1 MTAITNIADREQG
14 SSVRTKLN
22 TVIDDRNTLD
32 PVTGVAR
39 TDTAQTFTGDQ
50 TVTGNIIVTGTV
62 DGRDVATDGT
72 KLDGVEA
79 LADVTDATNVTAAGA
94 LMDSEVTNLAQVK
107 AFDQTDYATAAQGAT
122 ADAALP
128 KVGGAL
134 TGAVTTTSTFDG
146 RDVAADGVTADA
158 ALPKAGGAM
167 TGAITTTSTFDG
179 RDVAADGVT
188 ADAALPKAGGA
199 MTGAITTT
207 STFDGRDVAADGV
220 TADAALPRSGGAM
233 TGAITTNSTFDGRDV
248 AADGITADAAL
259 SRSGGAMTGIITNFA
274 STGID
279 DNATGEVI
287 TLTNNTVTGPAV
299 FRIQSTE
306 GTRGSVQIS
315 GPNDATTRAVTYGN
329 NFWKDDLGAYVQ
341 ASAAIGGSLIEMT
354 ATNAAYGGFIFKAKQ
369 DPGSGGAVA
378 DRMTIDAAGDVT
390 IGQGSLIIG
399 TAGEGVDFSATAD
412 GSGTTTS
419 EVLDDYEE
427 GTFTPTILFGGTDT
441 GAVYTSQVG
450 RYVKIGRIVNITV
463 NVITSTKSSD
473 TGNATIGGLPFAGTQ
488 IYAQSMRIS
497 NVTFQKVP
505 EARVTSGSSVI
516 TLSEV
521 NNAGGT
527 STLTN
532 ADFAANSNLT
542 ITGIYETTA

>member
-134 TGAVTTTSTFDG
+134 TGAVTTT
-146 RDVAADGVTADA
+146 
-158 ALPKAGGAM
+158 
-167 TGAITTTSTFDG
+167 
-179 RDVAADGVT
+179 
-188 ADAALPKAGGA
+188 
-199 MTGAITTT
+199 
-207 STFDGRDVAADGV
+207 
-220 TADAALPRSGGAM
+220 
-233 TGAITTNSTFDGRDV
+233 STFDGRDV

>member
-134 TGAVTTTSTFDG
+134 TGAV
-146 RDVAADGVTADA
+146 
-158 ALPKAGGAM
+158 
-167 TGAITTTSTFDG
+167 TTTSTFDG